1 MATARMKGPRADGPV
16 GNILR
21 HWRSARRMS
30 QLDLAHAAQVSPRHV
45 SFVES
50 GRATPSREMINT
62 LAVAL
67 DIPLR
72 ERNDL
77 LLAAGYAPAYRE
89 TPVAAPEMAQIRGA
103 LDRALAQHE
112 PYPAVVIDRHWTIM
126 RTNRAADAMFGWLLG
141 DQPTTAGPANV
152 IRLMFDPVGLRPFVA
167 NWEQVGPALLQ
178 RMHREAI
185 GGVPDAA
192 TAALLTEVTAQPGV
206 PLNWREP
213 DVDAV
218 VLPVVPVTFAKR
230 GLTVSYFSMITTVGT
245 PQDITAQEI
254 RIEAF
259 YPVDPATDRHHWS

>member
-1 MATARMKGPRADGPV
+1 
-16 GNILR
+16 
-21 HWRSARRMS
+21 
-30 QLDLAHAAQVSPRHV
+30 
-45 SFVES
+45 
-50 GRATPSREMINT
+50 
-62 LAVAL
+62 
-67 DIPLR
+67 
-72 ERNDL
+72 
-77 LLAAGYAPAYRE
+77 
-89 TPVAAPEMAQIRGA
+89 
-103 LDRALAQHE
+103 
-112 PYPAVVIDRHWTIM
+112 M

-206 PLNWREP
+206 PGNWREP